1 VGQQLI
7 TVSRPGSIRSAVV
20 ESDAEAT
27 DSEGASEED
36 SGDEDEDEQDDD
48 EQDEGAG
55 AHDTRSIKSFES
67 MMSGSAKERKDAS
80 ERKSLSDRLANMS
93 GLSRLAHNQAH
104 KGSPPASRRS
114 SLLPPVA
121 SNRFDSPSSSRPQ
134 SPTLVRLAPP
144 NRRFVECHEDDL
156 KVSEISE
163 LLRDYKRI
171 VEGVR
176 AMGGF
181 EE

>member
-1 VGQQLI
+1 
-7 TVSRPGSIRSAVV
+7 
-20 ESDAEAT
+20 
-27 DSEGASEED
+27 
-36 SGDEDEDEQDDD
+36 
-48 EQDEGAG
+48 
-55 AHDTRSIKSFES
+55 
-67 MMSGSAKERKDAS
+67 MMTGSARERKEAN

-121 SNRFDSPSSSRPQ
+121 GNRFDSPSSSRPQ
-134 SPTLVRLAPP
+134 SPTLVRIAPP

-163 LLRDYKRI
+163 LLREYKRI

-181 EE
+181 DE